1 MSHKLITFLLLGI
14 FCIVLFYLM
23 KTTPSGLIPNEDTGT
38 FFITVELSPGT
49 SLEQTDSVMDQID
62 HILVSVPV
70 LQSRTRIVGTSLIA
84 GSGSSY
90 GTFICRLQDWSDR
103 KGKGEDVNSI
113 IGLLYARTQVINDAR
128 ILIFAPPMI
137 PGFSITNGFEFDL
150 QDKTGGD
157 INKFYGVAQEFLA
170 ALNQRPEI
178 TTAQTSFNPNFPQY
192 LIEVNVPQ
200 AVREGISPSDILTTL
215 QSYYGGYY
223 ASNFNRFGK
232 LYRVMVQADN
242 IYRRNPET
250 LNNIYVKSTTGMAPI
265 TQFITLT
272 KVYGPQN
279 ISRFNMYNAISVTGN
294 AADGYSSGQ
303 AIQAIEEVAEQ
314 TLSADYSYEFAGLT
328 RDEETSSGNTSIIF
342 ILCILFVYL
351 LLSAQYESYIL
362 SWAVILSVPFGLAG
376 SFIFAHMMGITNNIY
391 LQIALIM
398 LIGLLCKNAILI
410 VEFALERRIAGHSI
424 IWAAV
429 RGAEARLRPILM
441 TSLALVIGLLPLMF
455 AHGVGANGNNALGTG
470 TIGGMF
476 IGMICQIFIVPAF
489 FVIFQYLQEKVKP
502 IRFEKRKPSGK

>member
-103 KGKGEDVNSI
+103 KGKGENVNSI

-232 LYRVMVQADN
+232 LYRGWYRQI
-242 IYRRNPET
+242 IY
-250 LNNIYVKSTTGMAPI
+250 TG
-265 TQFITLT
+265 
-272 KVYGPQN
+272 
-279 ISRFNMYNAISVTGN
+279 
-294 AADGYSSGQ
+294 
-303 AIQAIEEVAEQ
+303 E
-314 TLSADYSYEFAGLT
+314 
-328 RDEETSSGNTSIIF
+328 
-342 ILCILFVYL
+342 
-351 LLSAQYESYIL
+351 
-362 SWAVILSVPFGLAG
+362 
-376 SFIFAHMMGITNNIY
+376 
-391 LQIALIM
+391 
-398 LIGLLCKNAILI
+398 
-410 VEFALERRIAGHSI
+410 
-424 IWAAV
+424 
-429 RGAEARLRPILM
+429 
-441 TSLALVIGLLPLMF
+441 
-455 AHGVGANGNNALGTG
+455 
-470 TIGGMF
+470 
-476 IGMICQIFIVPAF
+476 
-489 FVIFQYLQEKVKP
+489 
-502 IRFEKRKPSGK
+502 IRKR